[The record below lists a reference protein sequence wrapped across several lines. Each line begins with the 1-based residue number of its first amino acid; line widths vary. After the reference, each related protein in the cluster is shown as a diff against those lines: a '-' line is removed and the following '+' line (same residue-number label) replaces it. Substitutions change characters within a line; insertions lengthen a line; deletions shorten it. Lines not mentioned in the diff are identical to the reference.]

1 MFQLTR
7 CHHYLTI
14 LCLTEFLVYPI
25 TSMSITEI
33 GRLKTVGMQV
43 RDLAVHKEMPRASVL
58 VPLVVREE
66 KLHVLL
72 TQRPLHL
79 KSHPG
84 EVCFPGGRQDPEDE
98 GNDVET
104 ALREAHE
111 EVGLERS
118 CIQPLCRLVTIESRG
133 GLCVTPVV
141 ALLEPPDIVD
151 QLQVS
156 KDEVAAAFTVPLDY
170 FLEQNGNLVEKYDV
184 PWSGGTFTL
193 RTYNYSEDDDTTYKV
208 WGLTAHIIHQVARIA
223 IEESNEGTIVD
234 DSSATTDESTET
246 VLEGSLWLWN
256 DKYWS
261 ENYYVLG
268 DSMLHQYSSK
278 EQADRKSSS
287 ATKKNRLP
295 LPGAQAT
302 KVDTEEAHR
311 FGFEICVLGC
321 VLGGRI
327 KLRLAAASEEVRDK
341 WMAALTF

>member
-1 MFQLTR
+1 
-7 CHHYLTI
+7 
-14 LCLTEFLVYPI
+14 
-25 TSMSITEI
+25 MSITEI
-33 GRLKTVGMQV
+33 GRLKTIGMQA

-58 VPLVVREE
+58 VPLFVRDE

-98 GNDVET
+98 GDDVET

-111 EVGLERS
+111 EVGLESS

-133 GLCVTPVV
+133 GLCVTPIV
-141 ALLEPPDIVD
+141 ALLEPPNIVN

-156 KDEVAAAFTVPLDY
+156 RDEVAAAFTVPLDY

-193 RTYNYSEDDDTTYKV
+193 RTYNYTEGDDTTYKI

-223 IEESNEGTIVD
+223 IEESTEGTIVD
-234 DSSATTDESTET
+234 DSSATTDDSTPEML
-246 VLEGSLWLWN
+246 LEGSLWLWN
-256 DKYWS
+256 DKFWS

-302 KVDTEEAHR
+302 KVDTEEAGR
-311 FGFEICVLGC
+311 FGFEIS

-327 KLRLAAASEEVRDK
+327 KRRLAAASEEDRDK